1 VTLYLHGVGHFHPEN
16 EISNQFLE
24 DLDIGTS
31 DQWIIDRVGIRS
43 RRTVLPLEYIS
54 ETRNAEPRAAME
66 AALYSNA
73 DLGRRAVELA
83 ISRAG
88 IKKSDVGMLI
98 GGSSVMD
105 TATPAEAC
113 NIARRLELEVPTFD
127 VNSACT
133 SFYVQLYLLSMM
145 QPDQLPDYIVVVA
158 TDCLTKAVDYSDRS
172 AAVLWGD
179 GAAAAVISARHPAR
193 ARIDGNTMASSP
205 AGNDKIV
212 VPRFG
217 FFKQEGRTV
226 QTFGI
231 KRMARM
237 LSDLQQQFEDPE
249 RRFNFVGHQANSR
262 MLESVCKYCDIPA
275 ERHFS
280 NVEWFGNTASA
291 SSASVISME
300 WEKWLDGDD
309 VGVVGVGAGL
319 TWSGYLIRFGDIS

>member
-1 VTLYLHGVGHFHPEN
+1 VTVYLHSVGHFHPEN

-24 DLDIGTS
+24 DLDIGTN
-31 DQWIIDRVGIRS
+31 DQWILERVGIRS

-54 ETRNAEPRAAME
+54 ETRNAEPREAME
-66 AALYSNA
+66 AALHSNA
-73 DLGRRAVELA
+73 DLGQRAAELA
-83 ISRAG
+83 IARAG
-88 IKKSDVGMLI
+88 IEKSDVGMLI

-113 NIARRLELEVPTFD
+113 NIARGLELEVPTFD

-145 QPDQLPDYIVVVA
+145 QPDLLPDYVVVVA
-158 TDCLTKAVDYSDRS
+158 TDCLTKSVDYTDRS

-179 GAAAAVISARHPAR
+179 GAAAAVISTRHPAR
-193 ARIDGNTMASSP
+193 ARIEGNTMESSP

-212 VPRFG
+212 VPRMG
-217 FFKQEGRTV
+217 FFRQEGRTV

-231 KRMARM
+231 KRMVRM
-237 LSDLQQQFEDPE
+237 LNDLRDRFEDPE
-249 RRFNFVGHQANSR
+249 RRFNFVGHQANAR
-262 MLESVCKYCDIPA
+262 MLESVCKHCDIPD

-291 SSASVISME
+291 SSATVISME
-300 WEKWLDGDD
+300 WEKWRDGDD

-319 TWSGYLIRFGDIS
+319 TWSGYLIRFGEIL

>member
-1 VTLYLHGVGHFHPEN
+1 LTIYVHGVGHFHPEN
-16 EISNQFLE
+16 EITNSFLE

-31 DQWIIDRVGIRS
+31 DQWIMDRVGIRS

-54 ETRNAEPRAAME
+54 DTRNAEPRDAMD

-73 DLGRRAVELA
+73 ELGCRAAELA
-83 ISRAG
+83 IARAG
-88 IKKSDVGMLI
+88 IEKSDVGMLI
-98 GGSSVMD
+98 GGSCLMD
-105 TATPAEAC
+105 TVTPAEAC
-113 NIARRLELEVPTFD
+113 NIARGLEIEAPVFD

-133 SFYVQLYLLSMM
+133 SFYVHLYLLSMM
-145 QPDQLPDYIVVVA
+145 QPEKLPDYVVVVVA
-158 TDCLTKAVDYSDRS
+158 DCLTKAVDYSDRA

-179 GAAAAVISARHPAR
+179 GAAAAVISTRHPAR
-193 ARIDGNTMASSP
+193 ARIEGNTLASSP
-205 AGNDKIV
+205 AGSDKIV

-217 FFKQEGRTV
+217 FFRQEGRTV

-231 KRMARM
+231 KRMTRM
-237 LSDLQQQFEDPE
+237 LNELREQFDDPQ
-249 RRFNFVGHQANSR
+249 RRFNFVGHQANKR
-262 MLESVCKYCDIPA
+262 MLESVCKACDIPA

-300 WEKWLDGDD
+300 WEKWRDGDD

-319 TWSGYLIRFGDIS
+319 TWSGYLMQFGDLG

>member
-1 VTLYLHGVGHFHPEN
+1 MTLYLHGVGHFHPEN

-88 IKKSDVGMLI
+88 IEKSDVGMLI

-105 TATPAEAC
+105 TTTPAEAC
-113 NIARRLELEVPTFD
+113 NIARRLELEVPAFD

-193 ARIDGNTMASSP
+193 ARIDGNTVASSP

-212 VPRFG
+212 VPRLG
-217 FFKQEGRTV
+217 FFQQEGRTV

-300 WEKWLDGDD
+300 WEKWRDDDD